1 MLRFEGKAALVT
13 GAAHGIGR
21 AIAER
26 LAGEGARVALAD
38 LDLAAAEA
46 LASELGGGAQ
56 AVRCDVT
63 DDEDV
68 RTAIGTA
75 VEQLGGLDV
84 LVNNAG
90 QGSGVPFDEGDD
102 AHWQQQLDLNLFGA
116 VRCTRAALPQ
126 LLRGKGNVVS
136 IGSVNGI
143 AAFGDIAYS
152 TAKAG
157 LQNLVKNLTKQYG
170 PRGLRFNVVAPG
182 TIRTRNWDG
191 REDMLRHLAQRLYP
205 LRRVG
210 EPADIAAAVAFLAS
224 DDASWISGITLPV
237 EGGALSGPASSWSE
251 EDSDD

>member
-1 MLRFEGKAALVT
+1 MRRFEGKAALVT

-21 AIAER
+21 GIAER
-26 LAGEGARVALAD
+26 LASEGAKVALAD
-38 LDLAAAEA
+38 LDLAAAEERA
-46 LASELGGGAQ
+46 GELSGV

-68 RTAIGTA
+68 RTAIATA
-75 VEQLGGLDV
+75 VERLGGLDV

-90 QGSGVPFDEGDD
+90 QGQGVPFDKGDD
-102 AHWQQQLDLNLFGA
+102 AHWRQQLDLNLFGA
-116 VRCTRAALPQ
+116 VRCTRAALPH

-136 IGSVNGI
+136 IGSINGI

-157 LQNLVKNLTKQYG
+157 LQNLAKNLTAEYG

-191 REDMLRHLAQRLYP
+191 RDGQLRDIAAGLP

-237 EGGALSGPASSWSE
+237 EGGALAGPNRPWSE
-251 EDSDD
+251 EDSDG

>member
-1 MLRFEGKAALVT
+1 MRRFEGKAVLVT

-21 AIAER
+21 GIAER
-26 LAGEGARVALAD
+26 LAAEGAKVALAD

-46 LASELGGGAQ
+46 LAGELGGT
-56 AVRCDVT
+56 AVGCDVT
-63 DDEDV
+63 DDESV
-68 RTAIGTA
+68 RTTIATT
-75 VEQLGGLDV
+75 VEELGGLDV

-90 QGSGVPFDEGDD
+90 QGSGFPFDEADD
-102 AHWQQQLDLNLFGA
+102 AHWRAQLDLNLFGA

-126 LLRGKGNVVS
+126 LLRSKGNVVS
-136 IGSVNGI
+136 IGSINGI

-157 LQNLVKNLTKQYG
+157 LQNLVKNLTTQYSPDG
-170 PRGLRFNVVAPG
+170 VRFNVVAPG

-191 REDMLRHLAQRLYP
+191 RDDQLHSIAAGLP
-205 LRRVG
+205 LRRIG

-237 EGGALSGPASSWSE
+237 EGGALAGPAGSWSE
-251 EDSDD
+251 EDSDG